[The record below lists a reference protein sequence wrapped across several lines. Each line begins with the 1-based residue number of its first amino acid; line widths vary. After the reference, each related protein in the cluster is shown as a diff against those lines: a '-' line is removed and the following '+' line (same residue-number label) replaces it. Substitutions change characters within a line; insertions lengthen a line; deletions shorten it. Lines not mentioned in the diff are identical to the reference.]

1 MTASSCRIEK
11 LQALRVRDLD
21 RAARAA
27 AEAVTAAERASAARA
42 RAERARFEAH
52 SVLDGAI
59 EDRARR
65 PADELVRMFVTAC
78 EQRLG
83 DAQRLLATANQAL
96 GEALELVAAT
106 RRLWM
111 RAQARLDA
119 LDTLVRK
126 IRSGKRRAS
135 DRRASDEANE
145 RRASAGG
152 LAWA

>member
-27 AEAVTAAERASAARA
+27 AEAVAAAERASAARL
-42 RAERARFEAH
+42 RAEQGRIAANAA
-52 SVLDGAI
+52 LDGAI

-83 DAQRLLATANQAL
+83 DAHRLLATASQAL
-96 GEALELVAAT
+96 GEALERVAAT

-119 LDTLVRK
+119 LETLVRK
-126 IRSGKRRAS
+126 IRSGERRAR

-145 RRASAGG
+145 RRATVGG
-152 LAWA
+152 MAWA

>member
-27 AEAVTAAERASAARA
+27 AEAVAAAERASAARA
-42 RAERARFEAH
+42 KAECARVEAR
-52 SVLDGAI
+52 SALDGAI

-65 PADELVRMFVTAC
+65 PADELVRMFVTTC

-83 DAQRLLATANQAL
+83 DTQRLLATANQAL
-96 GEALELVAAT
+96 GEALERVAAT

-126 IRSGKRRAS
+126 IRSGERRAR